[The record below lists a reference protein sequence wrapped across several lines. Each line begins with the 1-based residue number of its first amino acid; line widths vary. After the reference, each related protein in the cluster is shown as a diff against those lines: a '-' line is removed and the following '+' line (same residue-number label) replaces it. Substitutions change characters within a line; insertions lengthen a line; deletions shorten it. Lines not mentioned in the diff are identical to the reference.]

1 MRLWY
6 INRLVGGGIWC
17 HIDRKKRRRNKKK
30 KKYRFS
36 IYLSYSLFLLFLCF
50 PPFSYPIIGNSI
62 PACNE
67 SFDGNQSQLAAISLD
82 PAEKEYV
89 ISLSLFLFLDILL
102 LLLYSS
108 QREINVHTHRE
119 RERERHRYTY
129 YIKCCRK

>member
-1 MRLWY
+1 M
-6 INRLVGGGIWC
+6 GGGIWC

-30 KKYRFS
+30 KEIYRFS

-108 QREINVHTHRE
+108 QREINVHTHRK
-119 RERERHRYTY
+119 RHVDTRITYTAAVSRNESP
-129 YIKCCRK
+129 ITQVT

>member
-1 MRLWY
+1 VRLWY

-30 KKYRFS
+30 KEIYRFS

-108 QREINVHTHRE
+108 QREINVHTQRE
-119 RERERHRYTY
+119 TCRYTY
-129 YIKCCRK
+129 YIYCCRK